1 MSLYEE
7 IPVLEHG
14 FVRLVRCMGDD
25 DAIVQAARVSY
36 GSGTKTVSEDAKLI
50 DYLIKN
56 RHTSPLES
64 VVLVFHMKLPI
75 FVARQFVRHRTARI
89 SEVSARYS
97 MMEEEFHCPEVWR
110 SQSTQNKQCSGDPL
124 PEDAQDIAS
133 GILCDTYDIV
143 YKAYR
148 SLLDMGVSREQ
159 ARIVLPVGIYTEW
172 YFQMDLNN
180 LFKFLALRMHPH
192 AQEEARQYARA
203 MYTRAQAVVP
213 VACSAFEKHILMAE

>member
-97 MMEEEFHCPEVWR
+97 TMEEEFHCPGMEIPVH
-110 SQSTQNKQCSGDPL
+110 P
-124 PEDAQDIAS
+124 
-133 GILCDTYDIV
+133 
-143 YKAYR
+143 
-148 SLLDMGVSREQ
+148 EQ
-159 ARIVLPVGIYTEW
+159 AVLGESSLKTHKTSPRHTV
-172 YFQMDLNN
+172 
-180 LFKFLALRMHPH
+180 
-192 AQEEARQYARA
+192 
-203 MYTRAQAVVP
+203 
-213 VACSAFEKHILMAE
+213 